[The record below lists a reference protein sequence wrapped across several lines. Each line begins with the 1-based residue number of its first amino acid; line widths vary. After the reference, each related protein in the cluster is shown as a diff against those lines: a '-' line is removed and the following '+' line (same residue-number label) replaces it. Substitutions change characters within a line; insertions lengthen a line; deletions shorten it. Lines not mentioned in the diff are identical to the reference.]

1 MGLSFVINK
10 NEYVVAGKN
19 NNTTFII
26 FFPGGGGGKEFC
38 VTSVAHHMFSVISVA
53 PGTVSSTCNVQ
64 SDSLT
69 FGWLVCV
76 AVGSPMSVCR
86 SFGRLD

>member
-1 MGLSFVINK
+1 MINK

-26 FFPGGGGGKEFC
+26 FFSGRRGEGVVAEFC
-38 VTSVAHHMFSVISVA
+38 VTNVAHHMFSVISVA